1 MGSIGGYCVLKGGDM
16 GSGRSIG
23 GARPRLDRRRVGRR
37 LRSTALFA
45 EGAAAMALVLGRED
59 VVGWAGA
66 VAAVLRSAAELVEGP
81 AQR

>member
-1 MGSIGGYCVLKGGDM
+1 M
-16 GSGRSIG
+16 
-23 GARPRLDRRRVGRR
+23 GRR